1 MAVEPPPR
9 PVPSGDPRAW
19 SQWPSGALRNVV
31 VLVDGSEVSLHAACL
46 AGQLARET
54 GAQVTVLHVRPEPPV
69 FGGLT
74 PAWCGMVEQ
83 WREDLEYEIGM
94 RVTEALDPLGVRWRF
109 CVESGDPVHRLDQLA
124 AAVDADLIVVGSP
137 ACGFL
142 RSLFGFGGA
151 TATRLLRRERR
162 PVLVVR

>member
-19 SQWPSGALRNVV
+19 SRRVGGALRNVV
-31 VLVDGSEVSLHAACL
+31 VGVDGSAASLHAVGL
-46 AGQLARET
+46 AGQIASGA
-54 GAQVTVLHVRPEPPV
+54 GAQLTVLHVRPEPPV

-83 WREDLEYEIGM
+83 WREDLEYEVGI
-94 RVTEALDPLGVRWRF
+94 RVTETLDPLGIRWRF
-109 CVESGDPVHRLDQLA
+109 RIENGDPVHRIDELA
-124 AAVDADLIVVGSP
+124 AAVDADLIVVANDGR
-137 ACGFL
+137 GFL
-142 RSLFGFGGA
+142 RTLLGGS
-151 TATRLLRRERR
+151 TAARLLRRERR

>member
-31 VLVDGSEVSLHAACL
+31 VWVDGSEASLHAAGL
-46 AGQLARET
+46 AGQIAAAT
-54 GAQVTVLHVRPEPPV
+54 GAQLTVLHVRPEPPV

-83 WREDLEYEIGM
+83 WREDLEYEVGM
-94 RVTEALDPLGVRWRF
+94 RVTETLDPLGVRWRF
-109 CVESGDPVHRLDQLA
+109 RVESGDPVQRIDQLA
-124 AAVDADLIVVGSP
+124 TDVDADLIVVGSP
-137 ACGFL
+137 GCGFL
-142 RSLFGFGGA
+142 RSLFGSGA
-151 TATRLLRRERR
+151 SVASRLLRRERR
-162 PVLVVR
+162 PLLVVR